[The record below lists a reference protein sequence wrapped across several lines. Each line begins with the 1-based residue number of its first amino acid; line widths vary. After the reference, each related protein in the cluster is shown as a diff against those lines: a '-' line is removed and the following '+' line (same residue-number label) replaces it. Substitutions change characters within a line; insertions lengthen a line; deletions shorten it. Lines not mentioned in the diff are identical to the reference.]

1 MNIFVSSLI
10 RSQDGMESVADWVDS
25 LGDPQIGTE
34 LIAFTHDDEY
44 WQRLCQV
51 LKRIHCPITFHGPYI
66 GTEGTSQ
73 QGSDAHLH
81 LLESYRR
88 TFELAAEYG
97 VRHVVYHTTQ
107 LGFTPDTVD
116 AARRRA
122 EENAAQVMDLADR
135 YKVCVLVENLPYP
148 VGKTPLY
155 TNEQYT
161 DFFRRIPRAYSII
174 DVGHS
179 HVNGLDIPAFL
190 REHSSRVKAY
200 HFHNNDGLRD
210 QHNDLFHGTFSFEKL
225 APQYRC
231 YTPDANI
238 VLEYEPHTNLSNQ
251 DLLPHIQYLRDN
263 F

>member
-66 GTEGTSQ
+66 GTEG
-73 QGSDAHLH
+73 
-81 LLESYRR
+81 
-88 TFELAAEYG
+88 
-97 VRHVVYHTTQ
+97 
-107 LGFTPDTVD
+107 TVD

-190 REHSSRVKAY
+190 QEHSSRVKAY